1 MNVIIADIDNE
12 VILGLDFL
20 RNMNCKIDVSQKT
33 LVIQDQTTLVDCL
46 GYVGCSRT
54 VGSEMVQIYPMSEKI
69 INETMV
75 ELTLENGQLCIFEHQ
90 KTLVKMEMRS
100 SRKP

>member
-12 VILGLDFL
+12 VILGLDFF

-33 LVIQDQTTLVDCL
+33 LVIQVQTTLIDCL
-46 GYVGCSRT
+46 GNVGCSRI

-75 ELTLENGQLCIFEHQ
+75 ELTLENGQLCIIEHQ

-100 SRKP
+100 SRKL